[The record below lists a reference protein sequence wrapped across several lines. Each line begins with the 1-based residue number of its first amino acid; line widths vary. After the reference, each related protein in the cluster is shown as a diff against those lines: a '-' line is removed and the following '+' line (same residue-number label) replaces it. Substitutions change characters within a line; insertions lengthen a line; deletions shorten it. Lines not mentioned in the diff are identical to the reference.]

1 MVVDSSISLCRSI
14 KFPLMYFELL
24 LLGTYKIKT
33 VVFLEYGIHYYYI
46 TPVFI
51 PDSFPWSEDCS
62 FQVHF
67 QVMMP
72 KPQLLCP
79 GAQSNLRDT
88 VLGEVET
95 NSFTALPVKGWYSGL
110 LPLKSMGHHLR
121 RFDCG
126 SAGKES
132 TCSREFWVQS
142 LSWEDPLEKEK
153 ATHSSILA

>member
-1 MVVDSSISLCRSI
+1 MAVDSSISLCRSI

-24 LLGTYKIKT
+24 LLGTYTIRT

-46 TPVFI
+46 TPVVI

-72 KPQLLCP
+72 KPQLLCT
-79 GAQSNLRDT
+79 GAQSSLRDT
-88 VLGEVET
+88 VLGEVKT

-110 LPLKSMGHHLR
+110 LPLKSMGPHLR
-121 RFDCG
+121 GFDCG

-132 TCSREFWVQS
+132 DCSQEIWVQS
-142 LSWEDPLEKEK
+142 LEKEK